1 MGRAGGMPALESSTP
16 DEGGDCAWKCIG
28 SAFDDTVQNVFIQ
41 CVNDT
46 CHGTSASHVAFDSP
60 IACVM
65 DCAVKKF
72 SDRPQGR
79 YQDCVDT
86 CRFSKAGAVLV

>member
-1 MGRAGGMPALESSTP
+1 MGRAGGIPDLESSTT
-16 DEGGDCAWKCIG
+16 DEGGECAVKCIG
-28 SAFDDTVQNVFIQ
+28 SAFDDTVQEIFIQ

-46 CHGTSASHVAFDSP
+46 CQGDSTTHIAYDSP
-60 IACVM
+60 LACVM

-79 YQDCVDT
+79 YGDCVDT
-86 CRFSKAGAVLV
+86 CKFAKASALVV